1 MHHPQR
7 VVEGE
12 GVGLLN
18 RREVLEG
25 RRPLGG
31 GRLRAIQQV
40 DVMNVPLPVG
50 VGRLFRPLVRVGAKI
65 EHLRYSEPGERL
77 GPDL

>member
-12 GVGLLN
+12 GVRLLN

-31 GRLRAIQQV
+31 GRLRAVQQV

-50 VGRLFRPLVRVGAKI
+50 VGRLIGPLVRVGATSCFMVRPSTEMK
-65 EHLRYSEPGERL
+65 RL
-77 GPDL
+77 LPS